1 MNIWVHV
8 SLSISVSS
16 GHMPSNGMAESYG
29 SFSPSFYFLRN
40 LHTVFSNGSINLH
53 FYQQCKK
60 VPLFPHPLQ
69 CVLFVDCL
77 VMAILTSVRCYLTV
91 VLICFSLIMSDVEH
105 LFMCLL
111 AIVCLLWRSVC
122 LGLLAGGFLTTGPS
136 GKA

>member
-1 MNIWVHV
+1 MCLFQFRFSQGICLVMGW
-8 SLSISVSS
+8 LS
-16 GHMPSNGMAESYG
+16 HMVVLVLV
-29 SFSPSFYFLRN
+29 FFFFLRN

-53 FYQQCKK
+53 FHQQCKK
-60 VPLFPHPLQ
+60 FPFFPHPLQ
-69 CVLFVDCL
+69 CVLFVDFL
-77 VMAILTSVRCYLTV
+77 LMAILTSVRCYLIV

-111 AIVCLLWRSVC
+111 AIVCLLWRSIC